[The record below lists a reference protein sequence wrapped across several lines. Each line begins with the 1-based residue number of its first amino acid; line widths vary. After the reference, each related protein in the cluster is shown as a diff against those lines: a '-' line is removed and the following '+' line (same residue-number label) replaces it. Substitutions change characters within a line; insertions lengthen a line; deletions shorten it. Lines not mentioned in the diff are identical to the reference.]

1 MTMTDPGFFQTAKR
15 LLART
20 TAAVCLCS
28 FLPTGFAANT
38 VTNWNNVTNWV
49 YQLTNYKE
57 GKLDEIANA
66 GFNLA
71 VIDLARDGKSDYFR
85 REEIEALKKKGTIV
99 LAYFEIGAIEN
110 YRPEWQSV
118 PEDLKVGVVKGWPKE
133 RLVKFWEERWWP
145 VVQGRVDQALKA
157 GFDGAYLDMVTAYEQ
172 IPAKGKE
179 REDLANKMVDLI
191 ARLSQYAKSKNP
203 QFKIVPQNS
212 PELYTW
218 SYWDAKPNAQYIN
231 AVDGL
236 GMEDVFYLAHDK
248 PATAQWAREN
258 RDNALAIKRAGKL
271 VLAVDYARTLTC
283 ITDAYAKERAI
294 GFVPYVSV
302 VQLDIVLPEGE
313 LPPQKSP
320 VKKKEKGSDQ

>member
-1 MTMTDPGFFQTAKR
+1 MLIR
-15 LLART
+15 LVVILL
-20 TAAVCLCS
+20 LC
-28 FLPTGFAANT
+28 GCGVVNAEANWGG
-38 VTNWNNVTNWV
+38 VKSWV
-49 YQLTNYKE
+49 YQLTNYKD

-66 GFNLA
+66 GFDLA
-71 VIDLARDGKSDYFR
+71 VIDLARDGKSDFFTR
-85 REEIEALKKKGTIV
+85 TEVEALKKKGVIV

-110 YRPEWQSV
+110 YRPEWQKV

-145 VVQGRVDQALKA
+145 IVQGRVDQALNA
-157 GFDGAYLDMVTAYEQ
+157 GFDGAYLDMVTAYEE

-191 ARLSQYAKSKNP
+191 SRLSQYAKAKNP

-218 SYWDAKPNAQYIN
+218 SYWEAKPNQKYID

-236 GMEDVFYLAHDK
+236 GIEDVFYLAHDK
-248 PATAQWAREN
+248 PAAGQWAKEN

-271 VLAVDYARTLTC
+271 VLGVDYARTAGC
-283 ITDAYAKERAI
+283 MADAYSKQRAI

-302 VQLDIVLPEGE
+302 VQLDVVVPEGQT
-313 LPPQKSP
+313 PPQKHSA
-320 VKKKEKGSDQ
+320 KKKDATSVQ